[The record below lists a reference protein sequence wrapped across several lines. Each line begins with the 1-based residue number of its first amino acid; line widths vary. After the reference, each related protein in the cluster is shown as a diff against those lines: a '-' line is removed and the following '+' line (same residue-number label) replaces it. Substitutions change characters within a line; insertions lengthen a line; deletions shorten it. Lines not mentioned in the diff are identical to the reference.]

1 MTFSP
6 EVLAPVG
13 SPESLAAAVR
23 SGADAVYIGAK
34 QFSARRNADNFD
46 DNDIIDTVRYCH
58 IRGVKVYLALNI
70 MIKQSE
76 LTDAFVVA
84 KQAYECGVDAI
95 IISDLGLASL
105 IHKNI
110 PDLQLHASTQMT
122 VHSPACLP
130 TLKEL
135 GFTRVVVSREMSK
148 QELVEFCQEA
158 NKIK

>member
-1 MTFSP
+1 MSFSP

-13 SPESLAAAVR
+13 SPESLQAAVR

-46 DNDIIDTVRYCH
+46 DNDIRETVHYCH

-76 LTDAFVVA
+76 LKAAFDVALTAYKCGIDAV
-84 KQAYECGVDAI
+84 I
-95 IISDLGLASL
+95 ITDLGLASL
-105 IHKNI
+105 IHKHI

-130 TLKEL
+130 MLK
-135 GFTRVVVSREMSK
+135 K
-148 QELVEFCQEA
+148 
-158 NKIK
+158 